1 MEKSSKPVKVEYLT
15 LVVIWAALLMS
26 QVFFAVLV
34 YFIRPQIFQI
44 DVSSPMLGEQPLIVL
59 IFAVAAIVVFA
70 LSFILRN
77 QYIRRAARERD
88 AGCVQTGLALGCA
101 LSEMCSILGLILALV
116 FGYQYFF
123 LWLALG
129 LAGILLHFPRKR
141 NLDAA
146 FVQSVK

>member
-1 MEKSSKPVKVEYLT
+1 MEKSSKPVKVEYRT

-77 QYIRRAARERD
+77 QYIRRAASDRD